1 MGIYPCQI
9 IFSRKQHIMNGPELS
24 HAISLASRLPG
35 LGPRSARRLILH
47 LLKRR
52 TETLRPFIQALVE
65 MEQNVKTCQTCFSLD
80 THDPCTLCTDP
91 RRDQLTLCI
100 VADVADVWA
109 LERAHTYKGRY
120 HVLGG
125 LLSAVDGVMPH
136 QLTLEPLLHRV
147 KNSGITEV
155 VLALNA
161 TVEGQTT
168 LHYIADL
175 LHPFGVKLSTLAHG
189 VPVGGELDYLDD
201 GTLHTAFTAR
211 RTLEAA

>member
-1 MGIYPCQI
+1 
-9 IFSRKQHIMNGPELS
+9 MNGPELS
-24 HAISLASRLPG
+24 HAISLVSRLPG
-35 LGPRSARRLILH
+35 LGPRSARRLVLH
-47 LLKRR
+47 LLKKR
-52 TETLRPFIQALVE
+52 TETLQPLMHALFE
-65 MEQNVKTCQTCFSLD
+65 MEQKVKTCQTCFSLD
-80 THDPCTLCTDP
+80 THDPCALCTDP
-91 RRDQLTLCI
+91 RRDQSTLCV

-109 LERAHTYKGRY
+109 LERAQTYRGRY

-136 QLTLEPLLHRV
+136 QLMLEPLLHRV
-147 KNSGITEV
+147 RDNNIKEV

-211 RTLEAA
+211 LILEEA